1 MEAPI
6 PPPGTGLLGPPEP
19 IAVLPS
25 MTCPCS
31 PSVRR
36 SDRRSCCGHGDLVG
50 DVRGLALKLN
60 YDILSALL
68 RLKLAYILTVIG
80 PFETRYRHSTSRR
93 PPGPHSGLPGWQE
106 LLRGRPLP

>member
-1 MEAPI
+1 MVDLYALGYQVIASGRTIGDPPPPSRDAMEAPI

-19 IAVLPS
+19 SVVLPS

-36 SDRRSCCGHGDLVG
+36 SDRRSCCGHGDLLG
-50 DVRGLALKLN
+50 DVRGLSLKLTV
-60 YDILSALL
+60 DIFGALL

-80 PFETRYRHSTSRR
+80 PFDK
-93 PPGPHSGLPGWQE
+93 
-106 LLRGRPLP
+106 